1 MHITSADMKKRGV
14 KLEGDN
20 GDIEHEI
27 RQAIGSRIA
36 ELRRKRKLSARLVG
50 EKLGISREAVTHIE
64 TGRNN
69 ITALA
74 LWKLATLFHCDIA
87 DFFPDVP
94 DGYGLTKVDTDKIA
108 QEGGEKAAGWA
119 RDLFGNNKK
128 K

>member
-1 MHITSADMKKRGV
+1 MRRRDATVRSENDG
-14 KLEGDN
+14 
-20 GDIEHEI
+20 IEHEI
-27 RQAIGSRIA
+27 REVIGNRIA

-50 EKLGISREAVTHIE
+50 EKLNISREAVTHIE

-69 ITALA
+69 VTAVA
-74 LWKLATLFHCDIA
+74 LWKLATLFRCEVA

-108 QEGGEKAAGWA
+108 QEGGQKAAGWA
-119 RDLFGNNKK
+119 KELFGAKK

>member
-1 MHITSADMKKRGV
+1 MRRRDATV
-14 KLEGDN
+14 KSENDG
-20 GDIEHEI
+20 IEHEI
-27 RQAIGSRIA
+27 REAIGSRIA

-50 EKLGISREAVTHIE
+50 EKLHISREAVTHIE

-69 ITALA
+69 VTAVA
-74 LWKLATLFHCDIA
+74 LWKLATLFRCEVR

-108 QEGGEKAAGWA
+108 QEGGQKAAGWA
-119 RDLFGNNKK
+119 KELFGAKK